1 MIEELIARVA
11 RSLDCQYIRK
21 WLAEFG
27 KIPEYSEVLRRFE
40 DLLKLI

>member
-1 MIEELIARVA
+1 MIDELIARIA

-27 KIPEYSEVLRRFE
+27 KIPEYSEVPGRFE

>member
-1 MIEELIARVA
+1 VIDELIARIA

-40 DLLKLI
+40 DLFELI